1 MVTTGPPNASIHS
14 LKDFFSRNFQ
24 GENLKFTT
32 NKKRYFKK
40 VRDEKKKLETEA
52 KGFFKGENSII
63 IFFLK
68 VEKSS

>member
-1 MVTTGPPNASIHS
+1 M
-14 LKDFFSRNFQ
+14 